1 MEAQFSF
8 VRPHAKPKVAVWRPP
23 LLIGWKLKS
32 CGNALFSG
40 PSIRQWKWL
49 CLLLPLVLLLDHTS
63 KSRQQQQQQQQQ
75 WVPLENQNGRNHS
88 KLVYFL
94 WKLIKFNV
102 IGWTLEKRNVCHLDA
117 CWWQRQRINELKFVD
132 HVTHSTPMRGS
143 CSNNNGG
150 KAVGFDLIGPRLLTR
165 PLASLSSFRT
175 NETNQHDWW

>member
-8 VRPHAKPKVAVWRPP
+8 VRPHAQPKVAVWRPP

-32 CGNALFSG
+32 CGNALKMTL
-40 PSIRQWKWL
+40 PSPPTRPPSRSYIKIKTTTTATAAAVGSTGKPKWPKSFKTG
-49 CLLLPLVLLLDHTS
+49 LLSLEINQIQCDRMD
-63 KSRQQQQQQQQQ
+63 SR
-75 WVPLENQNGRNHS
+75 
-88 KLVYFL
+88 K
-94 WKLIKFNV
+94 
-102 IGWTLEKRNVCHLDA
+102 KRNVCHLDA

>member
-8 VRPHAKPKVAVWRPP
+8 VRPHAQPKVAVWRPP

-102 IGWTLEKRNVCHLDA
+102 IGWTHEKKEMFAISTHVDDNVKGLMS
-117 CWWQRQRINELKFVD
+117 WNLSITWPTRLQWEG
-132 HVTHSTPMRGS
+132 HVQTTMAAKRWGS
-143 CSNNNGG
+143 
-150 KAVGFDLIGPRLLTR
+150 I
-165 PLASLSSFRT
+165 
-175 NETNQHDWW
+175 